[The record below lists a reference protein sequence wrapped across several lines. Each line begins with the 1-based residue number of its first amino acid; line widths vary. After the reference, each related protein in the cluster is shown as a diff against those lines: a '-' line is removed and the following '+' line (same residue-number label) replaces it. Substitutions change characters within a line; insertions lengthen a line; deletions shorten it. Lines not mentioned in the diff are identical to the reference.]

1 MQPTTSRVVWAVS
14 VLERSLR
21 ISVKFG
27 FRVSILLA
35 AWFFIYVIV
44 GYFARS
50 FGWFN
55 PGYEFLSL
63 KTDPIFISSALVMG
77 LSIAQTSGSLIL
89 YHFLVGTDNEKGAIS
104 ILMAYIGLGFGAALI
119 RLTLPPAIQLSHI
132 LI

>member
-1 MQPTTSRVVWAVS
+1 
-14 VLERSLR
+14 
-21 ISVKFG
+21 
-27 FRVSILLA
+27 
-35 AWFFIYVIV
+35 
-44 GYFARS
+44 
-50 FGWFN
+50 
-55 PGYEFLSL
+55 
-63 KTDPIFISSALVMG
+63 MG